1 MEVAFLP
8 GQDEDNDVDDGNEV
22 VDGDV
27 CVDVVGSDG
36 GDYGVIKF
44 VTFLNIAVVS
54 SKKYQSISVQQRGT
68 LKGNKSSVLA
78 PKEMKRRKDYVYFVF

>member
-27 CVDVVGSDG
+27 CVDVVEGDG
-36 GDYGVIKF
+36 GDYGV
-44 VTFLNIAVVS
+44 T
-54 SKKYQSISVQQRGT
+54 
-68 LKGNKSSVLA
+68 
-78 PKEMKRRKDYVYFVF
+78 